1 MATRGI
7 LSWIQ
12 IWPSNTDLTGSPLY
26 TYQNH
31 FHPSRDLYTFSNV
44 PYNSFTMSS
53 VVNDKNSIG
62 DEVTITFAATASN
75 VDLVDA
81 SITNRYLYLA
91 YVLRWDTSGDGIDDP
106 PTSPPY
112 LTGFVGNAVSASAD
126 ITTVSVKLGRYT
138 SSTNADFPW
147 RRIPWTIL
155 GPLALRK

>member
-12 IWPSNTDLTGSPLY
+12 IWPNNTDLTGSPLY

-31 FHPSRDLYTFSNV
+31 FHPSRDLYTFSDV

-53 VVNDKNSIG
+53 VLTDKNNVTN
-62 DEVTITFAATASN
+62 ELTITFAATAAN
-75 VDLVDA
+75 VDLVET
-81 SITNRYLYLA
+81 SITNRYFYQA

-106 PTSPPY
+106 PLSPPY
-112 LTGFVGNAVSASAD
+112 FTGFLGSAIKASAD
-126 ITTVSVKLGRYT
+126 ITTISLVLGRYNNT
-138 SSTNADFPW
+138 TNADFPW
-147 RRIPWTIL
+147 RKIPWTIL